1 MTTLATAP
9 ALAQS
14 KRDWLLPATL
24 GMVAG
29 HLTLVALSV
38 GLRADHILLDAVLVG
53 LAALGRRSERIR
65 TSTLVLLPFWLT
77 GVTYEA
83 VHLLLPWRG
92 AIHVADLRAA
102 ELHLFGI
109 TGADG
114 QLRTISAALQGHTH
128 PALDVLTGAAYI
140 AYLLVPI
147 GLVLAW
153 VWRRDGA
160 RANRLAWAFLAVN
173 LVGFATQLLW
183 PAAPPWYVDQ
193 YGLGPAI
200 LDAAPSAAGAA
211 RFDAAL
217 GISYFAGFY
226 SRNVNVFGAMPSL
239 HVAYPVLA
247 ALASYRLGPRWFVPT
262 AAFAALVGFSA
273 LYLNHHYLLD
283 VLAGATLAALIYA
296 LVAALQRRFVTGGER

>member
-1 MTTLATAP
+1 VTTLVTAP
-9 ALAQS
+9 ALVRT
-14 KRDWLLPATL
+14 KRDWLLPAAL

-29 HLTLVALSV
+29 HLALVTLSV
-38 GLRADHILLDAVLVG
+38 GLRADHVLVGAVLVG
-53 LAALGRRSERIR
+53 LAALGRRSDRVR
-65 TSTLVLLPFWLT
+65 GSALVLLPFWLT
-77 GVTYEA
+77 GVAYEA

-92 AIHVADLRAA
+92 AIHVGDLQAA
-102 ELHLFGI
+102 ELHLFGVE
-109 TGADG
+109 GADG
-114 QLRTISAALQGHTH
+114 GLQTISAALQGYTH

-140 AYLLVPI
+140 AYLLVPA

-160 RANRLAWAFLAVN
+160 RASRVAWAFLAVN
-173 LVGFATQLLW
+173 LVGFAIQLRW

-193 YGLGPAI
+193 YGLGPAV

-239 HVAYPVLA
+239 HAAYPVLA
-247 ALASYRLGPRWFVPT
+247 AIASYRLGPRWFVPT
-262 AAFAALVGFSA
+262 AAFAVLVGFSA

-283 VLAGATLAALIYA
+283 VLAGATLAALVYA
-296 LVAALQRRFVTGGER
+296 LVAALQRRFVTGGA